1 MNNYIRSY
9 DRKNRLT
16 TLVMALSTLLLS
28 LLFISLF
35 TSCVYDDF
43 SPSTANNESE
53 TYLSLSFLT
62 SSPTETRTVSHANG
76 KGTRGIDD
84 NPANPSTESSIHS
97 IRVWAFNSNSTSDD
111 VMAVGYREEVLATP
125 VDGEN
130 TVQTI
135 SMKLPRKPGG
145 KELGNLD
152 LYILANAESING
164 LFENGVNKKFLTR
177 RQLNELVVKSPFGI
191 TAEGKA
197 QTSEVPQTGLPISR
211 IITDISVADH
221 VADTEM
227 GAIDKSVIIPLV
239 RAVSKLHFFF
249 ARKSDAGT
257 EEASITRIILDENIL
272 PEGSYVFPDA
282 ALYADRETAGLVS
295 TKYDASTAYVNNKLV
310 LDGVDNKYIT
320 NVEDPTH
327 YRREANE
334 KAEDYMKR
342 LSDASFISQNRTY
355 LRESNKPITGKI
367 YFKQSADS
375 PEQNAD
381 FTIPSSRLP
390 AARNHELVV
399 YGYFVEGGKLEIK
412 PTVLDW
418 EDGGKYDF
426 TDKVEIHTIVEGDY
440 LTQEDR
446 IQVAYNDPTFGPKFT
461 FEDIYTGGQKWILQS
476 SNPIF
481 GFVIA
486 GDESGEIKDY
496 IQGNGFKETI
506 HFYVVPKQ
514 ILDSAKPHNYETSIF
529 LTVGTSNKALI
540 NVGEGDEKLP
550 GTSTEI
556 HFLQVK

>member
-1 MNNYIRSY
+1 MNNYIRAFLSA
-9 DRKNRLT
+9 LI
-16 TLVMALSTLLLS
+16 LV
-28 LLFISLF
+28 SLF
-35 TSCVYDDF
+35 VSCVYDDYG
-43 SPSTANNESE
+43 PGTANDESE

-62 SSPTETRTVSHANG
+62 SSPTETRASSYHKG
-76 KGTRGIDD
+76 KSTRGIDD
-84 NPANPSTESSIHS
+84 NPANPRTESNIHS

-111 VMAVGYREEVLATP
+111 VMAVGYREEVLDTP
-125 VDGEN
+125 VDGES
-130 TVQTI
+130 TVKTI

-152 LYILANAESING
+152 LYILTNAESIDG
-164 LFENGVNKKFLTR
+164 LFENGVNTKFLTR
-177 RQLNELVVKSPFGI
+177 QQLNELVIKSSFGI
-191 TAEGKA
+191 TADGKA
-197 QTSEVPQTGLPISR
+197 QTSEVPETGLPMSR
-211 IITDISVADH
+211 VITNISVADH
-221 VADTEM
+221 VADTEA
-227 GAIDKSVIIPLV
+227 GAVAKSVVIPLV

-249 ARKSDAGT
+249 ARKSHAGT
-257 EEASITRIILDENIL
+257 EEASVTRIVLDENVL
-272 PEGSYVFPDA
+272 PKESYVFPDA
-282 ALYADRETAGLVS
+282 ALYAYRETAGLVS
-295 TKYDASTAYVNNKLV
+295 TRYDASTAYVSNKLT
-310 LDGVDNKYIT
+310 LDGVANQYIT
-320 NVEDPTH
+320 TVENPTT
-327 YRREANE
+327 YRRGNSE

-367 YFKQSADS
+367 YFKLSADS
-375 PEQNAD
+375 PEQSAD
-381 FTIPSSRLP
+381 FAIPSNLLP

-399 YGYFVEGGKLEIK
+399 YGYFLEGGKLEIE

-440 LTQEDR
+440 LTQDGR
-446 IQVAYNDPTFGPKFT
+446 IQVAYNDPAFGPKFT

-481 GFVIA
+481 GFVMA

-540 NVGEGDEKLP
+540 NVGEGDQKLP

-556 HFLQVK
+556 HFIQVK